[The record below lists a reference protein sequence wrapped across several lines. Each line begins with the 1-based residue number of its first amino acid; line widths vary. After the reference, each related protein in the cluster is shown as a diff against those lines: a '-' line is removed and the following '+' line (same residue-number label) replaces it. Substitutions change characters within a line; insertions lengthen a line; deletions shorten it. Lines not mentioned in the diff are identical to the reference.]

1 MALEVDDRKGTTSH
15 FSTPKWTIDIDDD
28 HDGHNLRSSSHYI
41 GTHRLIKLSFAAVLS
56 SRRLLC
62 WQQSRQLCPF
72 FSFLAISLSTSRRPC
87 VDATWSPWLVT
98 RLRSPMK
105 KVSLCLGC
113 RGFNRLVKS
122 RPETKKRRECSQS
135 GGGRDSHHPTINL
148 DATTFWLMIW
158 VRNQRKKIRVY
169 QSTDR
174 IDLGRIG
181 GRIQSNWRHEEW
193 NQKEHQQSTIWR
205 NTTLIDCINL
215 NSV

>member
-1 MALEVDDRKGTTSH
+1 MPKFNELESAKLRVNAAIELKRTDWQRSITYWLLRLLGPFYPPQIFSMALEVDDRKGTTSH

-41 GTHRLIKLSFAAVLS
+41 GTHRLTKLSFAAVLS

-87 VDATWSPWLVT
+87 VDATWSPWLVI

-105 KVSLCLGC
+105 KVSFSLGC

-135 GGGRDSHHPTINL
+135 GGGGDLQHPTINL
-148 DATTFWLMIW
+148 DATNFLFMTI

-169 QSTDR
+169 
-174 IDLGRIG
+174 
-181 GRIQSNWRHEEW
+181 
-193 NQKEHQQSTIWR
+193 
-205 NTTLIDCINL
+205 
-215 NSV
+215 